1 MSWITTSAKEKSFHW
16 DRAQTLMLIELYRL
30 NPCLWNVKSDVY
42 KDRNKRAVAIN
53 GITAD
58 LQRIGSHV
66 NAVEVKRKIE
76 IIRSQYRREVRKIEK
91 SKRSGAGADMY
102 APTLW
107 FFDELCFLNDGD
119 STRESVSNM
128 DGQGEKRCYQRGMA
142 VGCSSEEVSDH
153 EIFEDPSIQQPDDI
167 ASSYS
172 TTPPGTPVPST
183 SRENVQSGTPEP
195 HRNQRLARRGIKRST
210 AVDDRQEAL
219 QEALRQLTYLI
230 ARSEEAD
237 NDDESDFGRVVTND
251 LRKMNEENKVHAQ
264 KLISEVLYIGK
275 LGKLSSSAVIIE

>member
-153 EIFEDPSIQQPDDI
+153 EAGSNQWWEM
-167 ASSYS
+167 
-172 TTPPGTPVPST
+172 V
-183 SRENVQSGTPEP
+183 
-195 HRNQRLARRGIKRST
+195 QRL
-210 AVDDRQEAL
+210 D
-219 QEALRQLTYLI
+219 
-230 ARSEEAD
+230 ARSVVQLFRLTLLATVKEKSKK
-237 NDDESDFGRVVTND
+237 NTSVHPPVRVKPRLDSAPPVGEIVPQLDKNSKPLQNFQMHRTKCARLQRNVIAPSFAKS
-251 LRKMNEENKVHAQ
+251 LRKDTGDQ
-264 KLISEVLYIGK
+264 
-275 LGKLSSSAVIIE
+275 